1 MLTITG
7 GFSGFSVNDL
17 PAALAFYRDT
27 LGLDARE
34 GDMGDI
40 QLQVGGTHVFVYPK
54 DDHQPATYTVLNLE
68 VADIDVGRR
77 RARGRGRHARAVRG
91 HGPGREGDR
100 PRQGRELGSRHRLVQ
115 GSRGQHPLRPQRMS
129 DGRPRRSLPR
139 AARPFRHGQY
149 RILAFALVMSLFGA
163 GSGSSSMVF
172 EIKDTLGGGPI
183 EVSYVATANAVG
195 LIVATLIGGAIADRV
210 PQKRI
215 LVAIETT
222 KTLAIGAAA
231 VLAVTGNI
239 EIWHLI
245 VVAIVLGLA
254 DGFFYPA
261 YSALL
266 PSILPA
272 DDLLA
277 ANGVEGML
285 RPVVMQAL
293 GPAIAGLAIAIA
305 APAWGFVIVTV
316 AQALAVAGLLWL
328 KTTPVRRELDEAER
342 ARHPVT
348 GMFIDI
354 KDGFV
359 YMVKTPWLLG
369 TLLFASVMVFVI
381 IGPIDV
387 LLPFVAADQAEGGPG
402 GYALVLAA
410 FGFGG
415 AIASLVVA
423 SLKLPRRY
431 LTVMTLVLGRERPA
445 ARRRRIR
452 DAALADRHRRLH
464 RRSRLLGRPGDLGHP
479 AAAPR
484 PARDARPG
492 LEPRLLRVTGVHAD
506 LDGRRRPARRTV
518 RVRPGIR
525 GRREPCRSSWRV
537 ITIVVARMPRDEIEN
552 PLDQTEDMGVG
563 AAELLEP
570 QPDAQPGG

>member
-1 MLTITG
+1 
-7 GFSGFSVNDL
+7 
-17 PAALAFYRDT
+17 
-27 LGLDARE
+27 
-34 GDMGDI
+34 
-40 QLQVGGTHVFVYPK
+40 
-54 DDHQPATYTVLNLE
+54 
-68 VADIDVGRR
+68 
-77 RARGRGRHARAVRG
+77 
-91 HGPGREGDR
+91 
-100 PRQGRELGSRHRLVQ
+100 
-115 GSRGQHPLRPQRMS
+115 MS
-129 DGRPRRSLPR
+129 EGRPRRSLPR

-163 GSGSSSMVF
+163 GLWLVAMVF

-222 KTLAIGAAA
+222 KTVAIGAAA
-231 VLAVTGNI
+231 ALAITGNI

-316 AQALAVAGLLWL
+316 AQALAVAGLVWL
-328 KTTPVRRELDEAER
+328 KTTPVRRELDETER
-342 ARHPVT
+342 ARHPVA
-348 GMFIDI
+348 GMFVDI

-387 LLPFVAADQAEGGPG
+387 LLPFVAADQARGGPG

-431 LTVMTLVLGRERPA
+431 LTVMTLSWGVSALPLVVVGYATQLWLIVIAVFIVGAGFSVGQVIWGTLLQRRVPPAMLGRVSSLDFFVSLVFMPISMAVAGPLGELVGFGPVFVVA
-445 ARRRRIR
+445 GAVPIV
-452 DAALADRHRRLH
+452 LA
-464 RRSRLLGRPGDLGHP
+464 
-479 AAAPR
+479 
-484 PARDARPG
+484 
-492 LEPRLLRVTGVHAD
+492 
-506 LDGRRRPARRTV
+506 
-518 RVRPGIR
+518 
-525 GRREPCRSSWRV
+525 V
-537 ITIVVARMPRDEIEN
+537 ITIAVARMPRDEIEN
-552 PLDQTEDMGVG
+552 PLEQTEDMGVG
-563 AAELLEP
+563 VAELLEP
-570 QPDAQPGG
+570 LPDAKPGG

>member
-1 MLTITG
+1 MT
-7 GFSGFSVNDL
+7 D
-17 PAALAFYRDT
+17 
-27 LGLDARE
+27 
-34 GDMGDI
+34 
-40 QLQVGGTHVFVYPK
+40 
-54 DDHQPATYTVLNLE
+54 
-68 VADIDVGRR
+68 
-77 RARGRGRHARAVRG
+77 
-91 HGPGREGDR
+91 DR
-100 PRQGRELGSRHRLVQ
+100 PR
-115 GSRGQHPLRPQRMS
+115 RG
-129 DGRPRRSLPR
+129 LPR

-163 GSGSSSMVF
+163 GLWLVSMVF

-183 EVSYVATANAVG
+183 EVSYVATANALG

-215 LVAIETT
+215 LVAIESI

-231 VLAVTGNI
+231 VLAITGNI
-239 EIWHLI
+239 EIWHLV

-293 GPAIAGLAIAIA
+293 GPAVAGLAIAIA

-328 KTTPVRRELDEAER
+328 TTTPVRRELDETEL
-342 ARHPVT
+342 ARHPIT

-359 YMVKTPWLLG
+359 YMVRTPWLLG

-402 GYALVLAA
+402 GYALVLAS

-415 AIASLVVA
+415 AIASLIVA

-431 LTVMTLVLGRERPA
+431 LTVMTLAWGVSALPLAVIGYATQLWVIVIAIFIVGAGFSFGSVIWGTLLQRRVPPAMLGRVSSLDFFVSLVFMPISMAVAGPLGELFGFGPVFVVA
-445 ARRRRIR
+445 GTVPIVL
-452 DAALADRHRRLH
+452 AL
-464 RRSRLLGRPGDLGHP
+464 
-479 AAAPR
+479 
-484 PARDARPG
+484 
-492 LEPRLLRVTGVHAD
+492 
-506 LDGRRRPARRTV
+506 
-518 RVRPGIR
+518 
-525 GRREPCRSSWRV
+525 
-537 ITIVVARMPRDEIEN
+537 ITIVAARMPRDEIEN
-552 PLDQTEDMGVG
+552 PLDQTEDVGVG
-563 AAELLEP
+563 VAELLDTR
-570 QPDAQPGG
+570 PDTQPGG